1 VLLRDL
7 FSWLYGGE
15 RRAVEIAAVPK
26 RSLTYFGVLRPARA
40 PRLMPLGRANEPT
53 EQLRRTLVARTR
65 WAQDQVRQQRA
76 SGGGGGADQ

>member
-1 VLLRDL
+1 MALGR
-7 FSWLYGGE
+7 
-15 RRAVEIAAVPK
+15 IP
-26 RSLTYFGVLRPARA
+26 TYMLSDR
-40 PRLMPLGRANEPT
+40 PRLLPLGRANEPT